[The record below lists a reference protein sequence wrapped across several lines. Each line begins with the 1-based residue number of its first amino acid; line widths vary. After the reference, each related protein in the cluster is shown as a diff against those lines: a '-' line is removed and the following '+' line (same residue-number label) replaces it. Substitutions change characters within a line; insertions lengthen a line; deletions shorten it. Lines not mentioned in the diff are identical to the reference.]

1 METKEEI
8 KWVERKSWDEFR
20 KTGLFM
26 FVNTILHAFGWALC
40 VEVDYD
46 SETKTETSGVKTCFP
61 ARVKF
66 RGFTED
72 DQEDMHKKIGEYLAG
87 NGHSLK
93 EDTLL

>member
-1 METKEEI
+1 MKTKKDI

-40 VEVDYD
+40 VNVENAN
-46 SETKTETSGVKTCFP
+46 TENEKVIDCFP

-66 RGFTED
+66 RGFSED
-72 DQEDMHKKIGEYLAG
+72 DQDEMHKKIGEYLA
-87 NGHSLK
+87 NNSQQLK